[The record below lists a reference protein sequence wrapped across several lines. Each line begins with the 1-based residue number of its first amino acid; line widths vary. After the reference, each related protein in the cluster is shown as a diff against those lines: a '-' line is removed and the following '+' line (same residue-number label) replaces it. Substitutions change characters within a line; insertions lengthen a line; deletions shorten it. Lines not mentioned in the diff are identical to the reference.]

1 MSDVRIKREITIG
14 HHDFGASKNLLR
26 LRVLS
31 NTMQVSTTIGQDK
44 SSKKASS
51 KPLVVVKSS
60 SDACKISRETRRNF
74 LLVKVLEYFLDPIE
88 GHNRLS
94 IMYDFLKK
102 KGTSPNALSLRVL
115 EYAVIHYGEVNPTA
129 AVITIP
135 TKRFESNRPTDQSPI
150 DVQSDQS
157 SQSAQ
162 VSVFDHYKQ
171 QLNSFTKRQF
181 DPCARGGREHFG
193 LPLKVSN
200 ENGSVEEVI
209 IVTNLR
215 QANFFKWAIEYGV
228 VSYVKKNLDDI
239 RSKMAEKAKFVT
251 SNGKSKKRKREGS
264 MKEVFTYTWAPSF
277 ERIGEPEPKIQKVSM

>member
-1 MSDVRIKREITIG
+1 MQGSVTI
-14 HHDFGASKNLLR
+14 SQ
-26 LRVLS
+26 
-31 NTMQVSTTIGQDK
+31 T
-44 SSKKASS
+44 KKATPVKKGPS
-51 KPLVVVKSS
+51 KPLVVVRSS
-60 SDACKISRETRRNF
+60 LDAPKITTEAKRKF
-74 LLVKVLEYFLDPIE
+74 LLIKVLEYFLDPAE
-88 GHNRLS
+88 GHQRMT
-94 IMYDFLKK
+94 IMHDFLKK

-129 AVITIP
+129 AVITVP
-135 TKRFESNRPTDQSPI
+135 AKRFDSSNASE
-150 DVQSDQS
+150 
-157 SQSAQ
+157 QSAMEGQSQNAQ
-162 VSVFDHYKQ
+162 VNVFDHYKQ

-193 LPLKVSN
+193 LPLTVIN
-200 ENGSVEEVI
+200 DEGLEEEVV

-239 RSKMAEKAKFVT
+239 RIKMAEKAKFVT

-277 ERIGEPEPKIQKVSM
+277 ERIGEPEPKKQKVSM

>member
-1 MSDVRIKREITIG
+1 MQGSVTI
-14 HHDFGASKNLLR
+14 S
-26 LRVLS
+26 
-31 NTMQVSTTIGQDK
+31 QDK
-44 SSKKASS
+44 SAKKGAS

-60 SDACKISRETRRNF
+60 ADACKISRETRRNF
-74 LLVKVLEYFLDPIE
+74 LLVKVLEYFLDAADGPQ
-88 GHNRLS
+88 RLS

-129 AVITIP
+129 AVITVP
-135 TKRFESNRPTDQSPI
+135 AKRFENNRTSDQSPMESP
-150 DVQSDQS
+150 SDQTT
-157 SQSAQ
+157 QNAQ

-200 ENGSVEEVI
+200 EDGTTEEVI

-277 ERIGEPEPKIQKVSM
+277 ERIGEPEPKKQKVSM